1 MVKKNLQTTRMERL
15 SYTGFFIGQ
24 NIIYTL
30 PFQFLT
36 YFYTEYVGLSL
47 ADTAVLLLLAKVWDA
62 INDPIMGAIVDK
74 CNFKKGKFLPWLK
87 VVTYVL
93 PLSLV
98 LMFINIDGPY
108 ILKLIY
114 AYATYLIFDMV
125 YTVSDSPLFSLSTV
139 MTSLPYERDKLLAYG
154 RMAASIGIITTA
166 VFMNV
171 KAGAGWSG
179 SIAIYCLISFVVMFP
194 LQFTAKERVQYANSE
209 DMSFIKI
216 FQYLFKNKYLLIYF
230 IGYLGIEITNTLQII
245 AVYFANSCLGDESMY
260 TVIMAVCIV
269 PVIIIAPLLPMMIR
283 AFGKKKLTVVTSFIA
298 IALSILQ
305 YFTGYDNM
313 ILFLSV
319 AAVRIAF
326 MQIPLL
332 LYGMF
337 TSDCIEYGTYITG
350 ERTAG
355 MAFSLQTFMTKLGG
369 ALANTLTVVLLA
381 VFGYVKQS
389 PTQTPQALDGIWIIL
404 SLVPAVGYLVM
415 IFIMKFYKLDE
426 KEVLRMIEENQNRQ
440 KTLSGQ

>member
-1 MVKKNLQTTRMERL
+1 MEKNSLQTKRFERL

-62 INDPIMGAIVDK
+62 VNDPIMGAIVDK

-93 PLSLV
+93 PISLL
-98 LMFINIDGPY
+98 LMFINVEGPY

-139 MTSLPYERDKLLAYG
+139 MSSLPYERDKLMAYG
-154 RMAASIGIITTA
+154 RLAASIGIITTA

-171 KAGAGWSG
+171 KSSAGWTG
-179 SIAIYCLISFVVMFP
+179 AIAIYCLISFLVMFP
-194 LQFTAKERVQYANSE
+194 LQFTAKERVKYQNSE
-209 DMSFIKI
+209 DMSFVKI

-260 TVIMAVCIV
+260 TVIMAVCII
-269 PVIIIAPLLPMMIR
+269 PIIIIAPLLPMLIK
-283 AFGKKKLTVVTSFIA
+283 AFGKKKLTVVTSVIA
-298 IALSILQ
+298 IVLSIVQ
-305 YFTGYDNM
+305 YFAGYDNL
-313 ILFLSV
+313 IVFLAI

-337 TSDCIEYGTYITG
+337 TTDCIEYGTYITG

-355 MAFSLQTFMTKLGG
+355 IAFSLQTFMTKLGG
-369 ALANTLTVVLLA
+369 ALANTLCVVLLA
-381 VFGYVKQS
+381 AFGYVKQQ
-389 PTQTPQALDGIWIIL
+389 PTQTPLALEGIWIIL
-404 SLVPAVGYLVM
+404 SLIPAGGYLVM

-426 KEVLRMIEENQNRQ
+426 KEVARMIEENQRKQ
-440 KTLSGQ
+440 QEAVQQ